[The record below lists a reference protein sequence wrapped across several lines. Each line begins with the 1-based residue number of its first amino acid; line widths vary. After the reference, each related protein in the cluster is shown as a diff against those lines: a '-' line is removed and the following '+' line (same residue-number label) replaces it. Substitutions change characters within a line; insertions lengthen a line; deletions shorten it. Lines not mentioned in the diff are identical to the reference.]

1 MTETRLDLPLLPL
14 RDTVILPTMMVP
26 LFIGRRKSVAA
37 VEQALAGDGTIFLAA
52 QRNGQLI
59 NPEKEDLFPFGC
71 VGEIT
76 DRVQLPDKSIK
87 VMVEGRQRARVLD
100 VLEVEPSFVCRVAT
114 LAPAPDDLEASQ
126 ARYPS
131 LLERFKALAGIS
143 RRIPPEALRPFETPD
158 DVSAAVDMMIATLSL
173 RFQDRQ
179 DLLEM
184 TRLIERVE
192 RVSELVAKEAEAV
205 EAEQRV
211 RARQRPQAPQKRK
224 IVPPGR
230 ETGPSSPDAAQQAEA
245 ADEFKNELAELEE
258 KLAKKAM
265 PDYARERG
273 RRELKKLRMM
283 SPMSA
288 EATVVRNYLDWVVG
302 LPWDEVTK
310 DKLDIADAEKVLDED
325 HHGLEKVKERILEY
339 LAVQELVKEVRG
351 PILCFVGPPG
361 VGKTSLARSIA
372 RATGRTYVRL
382 SLGGVRDEA
391 EIRGHRRTYIGAFPG
406 KIIQSLKRAGSS
418 NPVLLLDEVDK
429 MSADFRGD
437 PAAALLE
444 VLDPEQNGSFLDHYL
459 DVDYDLSRV
468 LFITTANNMHG
479 IPAPLLDRMEVIQL
493 PGYTELEKVQ
503 IARQFLFPKQRK
515 ENGLADVDV
524 RLPEGTL
531 KFLVNG
537 YTREAGVRNLE
548 RELGAVL
555 RKIAVDVVR
564 GGATKGRA
572 YRVTPAMVKGFLGEP
587 RFRDSKADDHD
598 EVGAATGLAVTYAGG
613 DILAIEVTLMPGS
626 GKLTITGK
634 LGDVMQESAHA
645 AMSYVR
651 AHAAGLGLDRAFYQ
665 KIDVHIHVPE
675 GAIPKDG
682 PSAGITIATAL
693 ASAVAR
699 VPVRRDVA
707 MTGEIT
713 LRGRVLPIGGVKEK
727 LLAANRSGYTTVI
740 VPSENLKDLKD
751 VPKAVRASLDIVLAS
766 TMDDVLKRALVA
778 DPRITFPLAAS
789 QSDLDQELR
798 GKPTAATR
806 RRTRT

>member
-14 RDTVILPTMMVP
+14 RDTVILPAMMVP

-52 QRNGQLI
+52 QRSGQLI
-59 NPEKEDLFPFGC
+59 NPEKDDLFPFGC

-87 VMVEGRQRARVLD
+87 VMVEGRQRARILEF
-100 VLEVEPSFVCRVAT
+100 LEVEPSFVCRVAT
-114 LAPAPDDLEASQ
+114 VAPLPDDLDAAV
-126 ARYPS
+126 ARYPA
-131 LLERFKALAGIS
+131 LLERFKHLAGLN
-143 RRIPPEALRPFETPD
+143 RRMPPEALRPFESPD
-158 DVSAAVDMMIATLSL
+158 DVSAAVDMMIASLSL

-184 TRLIERVE
+184 PRLIERVE
-192 RVSELVAKEAEAV
+192 RVADLVGKETEAV
-205 EAEQRV
+205 EAEQRLRSRV
-211 RARQRPQAPQKRK
+211 RPQVQPKRK
-224 IVPPGR
+224 TVSPQRDATQPP
-230 ETGPSSPDAAQQAEA
+230 PDPGTQAEA

-258 KLAKKAM
+258 KLAKKPM
-265 PDYARERG
+265 PDYARERA

-288 EATVVRNYLDWVVG
+288 EATVVRNYLEWLVA

-310 DKLDIADAEKVLDED
+310 EKLDIADAEKVLDED

-339 LAVQELVKEVRG
+339 LAVQELVKELRG

-372 RATGRTYVRL
+372 RATGRTYVRV

-391 EIRGHRRTYIGAFPG
+391 EVRGHRRTYIGAFPG
-406 KIIQSLKRAGSS
+406 KIVQALRRAGSS

-429 MSADFRGD
+429 MSTDFRGD

-444 VLDPEQNGSFLDHYL
+444 VLDPEQNSSFLDHYL

-468 LFITTANNMHG
+468 LFITTANSMHG

-503 IARQFLFPKQRK
+503 IARHFLFPKQRK
-515 ENGLADVDV
+515 ENGLVDYDV
-524 RLPEGTL
+524 RLPEATL
-531 KFLVNG
+531 RFVVNG

-548 RELGAVL
+548 RELGAIL

-564 GGATKGRA
+564 TSPSKDHL
-572 YRVTPAMVKGFLGEP
+572 YRVTPALVRRFLGEP
-587 RFRDSKADDHD
+587 RFRESKAEEHD
-598 EVGAATGLAVTYAGG
+598 EIGAATGLAVTFAGG
-613 DILAIEVTLMPGS
+613 DILGIEVTLMPGS

-665 KIDVHIHVPE
+665 KIDVHVHVPE

-693 ASAVAR
+693 ASAVSR
-699 VPVRRDVA
+699 VAVRKDVA

-727 LLAANRSGYTTVI
+727 LLAASRSGYTTVVI
-740 VPSENLKDLKD
+740 PRENLKDLKE
-751 VPKAVRASLDIVLAS
+751 VPKAVRGSLEVVLAS
-766 TMDDVLKRALVA
+766 TMDDVLKTALVP
-778 DPRITFPLAAS
+778 DPRLHFPLEAS
-789 QSDLDQELR
+789 LSDLDRELHGTKR
-798 GKPTAATR
+798 AAKASR
-806 RRTRT
+806 

>member
-52 QRNGQLI
+52 QRSGQLI
-59 NPEKEDLFPFGC
+59 NPEKDDLFPFGC

-87 VMVEGRQRARVLD
+87 VMVEGRQRARL
-100 VLEVEPSFVCRVAT
+100 LEFLELEPSFVCRVAT
-114 LAPAPDDLEASQ
+114 VVPAPDDLEASV
-126 ARYPS
+126 ARYPA
-131 LLERFKALAGIS
+131 LLERFKSLAGLS
-143 RRIPPEALRPFETPD
+143 RRIPAEALRPFEAPD
-158 DVSAAVDMMIATLSL
+158 DLSGAVDMMIATLSL

-192 RVSELVAKEAEAV
+192 RVVDLVARETEAV
-205 EAEQRV
+205 EAEQRLRS
-211 RARQRPQAPQKRK
+211 RARPQAQAKRK
-224 IVPPGR
+224 PLPPQREGGVPP
-230 ETGPSSPDAAQQAEA
+230 SDAAQQAEA

-258 KLAKKAM
+258 KLAKKPM

-288 EATVVRNYLDWVVG
+288 EATVVRNYLDWVVA

-310 DKLDIADAEKVLDED
+310 EKLDIADAEKVLDED
-325 HHGLEKVKERILEY
+325 HHGLQKVKERILEY
-339 LAVQELVKEVRG
+339 LAVQELVKELRG

-372 RATGRTYVRL
+372 RATGRNYVRL

-391 EIRGHRRTYIGAFPG
+391 EVRGHRRTYIGAFPG
-406 KIIQSLKRAGSS
+406 KIVQSLRRAGSS

-429 MSADFRGD
+429 MSMDFRGD

-444 VLDPEQNGSFLDHYL
+444 VLDPEQNASFLDHYL

-468 LFITTANNMHG
+468 LFITTANSLHG

-493 PGYTELEKVQ
+493 SGYTEFEKVQ

-524 RLPEGTL
+524 RVAEPALRL
-531 KFLVNG
+531 LVNG

-555 RKIAVDVVR
+555 RKIAVEVVR
-564 GGATKGRA
+564 TKPA
-572 YRVTPAMVKGFLGEP
+572 KDHVYRVTTALVKRFLGEP
-587 RFRDSKADDHD
+587 RFRESKAEDHD
-598 EVGAATGLAVTYAGG
+598 EIGAATGLAVTYAGG
-613 DILAIEVTLMPGS
+613 DILGIEVTLMPGS

-665 KIDVHIHVPE
+665 KLDVHLHVPE

-693 ASAVAR
+693 ASAMAR
-699 VPVRRDVA
+699 VAVRKDVA

-713 LRGRVLPIGGVKEK
+713 LRGHVLPVGGIKEK
-727 LLAANRSGYTTVI
+727 LLAASRSGYSTVI
-740 VPSENLKDLKD
+740 VPHENEKDLKD
-751 VPKAVRASLDIVLAS
+751 LPKSVRAGLEIVLAK
-766 TMDDVLKRALVA
+766 TMDDVLKVALVA
-778 DPRITFPLAAS
+778 DERLEFPLAAS
-789 QSDLDQELR
+789 DGDLDEELH
-798 GKPTAATR
+798 GKAKPKKTR
-806 RRTRT
+806 SPK

>member
-1 MTETRLDLPLLPL
+1 MTETHLDLPLLPL

-52 QRNGQLI
+52 QRSGQLI
-59 NPEKEDLFPFGC
+59 NPEKDDLFAFGC

-87 VMVEGRQRARVLD
+87 VMVEGRQRAHVLEF
-100 VLEVEPSFVCRVAT
+100 LEVEPSFLCRVAT
-114 LAPAPDDLEASQ
+114 SVVAPDDLEASQ
-126 ARYPS
+126 ARYPA
-131 LLERFKALAGIS
+131 LLERFKALAAMH
-143 RRIPPEALRPFETPD
+143 RRMPPEALRPFEAPD

-192 RVSELVAKEAEAV
+192 RVADLVTRESEAV
-205 EAEQRV
+205 EAEQRLRSRRSPV
-211 RARQRPQAPQKRK
+211 APKRK
-224 IVPPGR
+224 PVPPNR
-230 ETGPSSPDAAQQAEA
+230 EPGASSSDAAQQAEA

-258 KLAKKAM
+258 KLAKKSM

-288 EATVVRNYLDWVVG
+288 EATVVRNYLDWVVT

-339 LAVQELVKEVRG
+339 LAVQELVKELRG

-429 MSADFRGD
+429 MSMDFRGD

-444 VLDPEQNGSFLDHYL
+444 VLDPEQNASFLDHYL

-468 LFITTANNMHG
+468 LFITTANSIHG

-515 ENGLADVDV
+515 ENGLSDVEV
-524 RLPEGTL
+524 RLPETTL
-531 KFLVNG
+531 RFLVNG

-564 GGATKGRA
+564 SGGVAKGRA

-587 RFRDSKADDHD
+587 RFRDAKAEEHD
-598 EVGAATGLAVTYAGG
+598 EIGAATGLAVTYAGG
-613 DILAIEVTLMPGS
+613 DILGIEVTLMPGA

-634 LGDVMQESAHA
+634 LGDVMQESAQA

-665 KIDVHIHVPE
+665 KVDVHIHVPE

-727 LLAANRSGYTTVI
+727 LLAASRSGYTTVI

-751 VPKAVRASLDIVLAS
+751 VPKAVRSSLDIVLAS
-766 TMDDVLKRALVA
+766 TMDDVLKKALVP
-778 DPRITFPLAAS
+778 DPRLTFPLAAS
-789 QSDLDQELR
+789 QSELDEELR
-798 GKPTAATR
+798 GKAKAAR
-806 RRTRT
+806 KRP